1 MMSSALYL
9 ETMTTAVYNN
19 NLSLSLTV
27 ACWVLGALEKKRKD
41 ASEKERKKSGARH
54 PGREERRKKAIDFEI
69 AADGARG

>member
-41 ASEKERKKSGARH
+41 ASEKERKKKK
-54 PGREERRKKAIDFEI
+54 RRPPPRPRGKAKKGD
-69 AADGARG
+69 RL